1 MHAIVAEGS
10 HIDHADVLRCGGT
23 EAVLPFR
30 VMAPSTLG
38 TFLRAFSFGH
48 VRQLEAVVAAT
59 LRRTWSMGA
68 GPGSSRLVIDVDST
82 ICEVAGKAKQGAA
95 FGYTKVLALSPAA
108 GDSRSYRRGAARPDA
123 QGLRQ
128 HSARCGPVRR

>member
-1 MHAIVAEGS
+1 MSLMHAIVAGGS

-59 LRRTWSMGA
+59 LRRT
-68 GPGSSRLVIDVDST
+68 
-82 ICEVAGKAKQGAA
+82 
-95 FGYTKVLALSPAA
+95 
-108 GDSRSYRRGAARPDA
+108 
-123 QGLRQ
+123 
-128 HSARCGPVRR
+128 